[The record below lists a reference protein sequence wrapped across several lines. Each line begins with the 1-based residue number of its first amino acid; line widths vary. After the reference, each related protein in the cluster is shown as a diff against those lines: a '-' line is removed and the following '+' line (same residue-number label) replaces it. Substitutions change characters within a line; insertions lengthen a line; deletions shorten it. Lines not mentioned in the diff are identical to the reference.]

1 VARGAFVA
9 AALIMAATLPAQGRP
24 LIAAGR
30 VVRITATDTIP
41 AAGAVVVLHRI
52 GRDRQG
58 PLDSMIT
65 DAAGRFRFS
74 VPADSAALHLLTSR
88 HDGVQYFSE
97 PVHAN
102 PDRPDTALVLAVHD
116 TSSAQP
122 VELAARSIVVSAP
135 AADGTRNV
143 IELLAVRNVGPLTRV
158 PADTSSAAWGWRIPR
173 DVLGFA
179 ADEGE
184 LSAGAIELRGDS
196 VLVRAALPPGLREI
210 TIEYHL
216 PASRGDVR
224 FPFDEAA
231 ASVNLLIEESDASLS
246 LPGALVPDSATV
258 IEERRFRR
266 WAGAVRAG
274 EAISASLP
282 VAGRFGSG
290 ALAALIGLVVLAL
303 AAGAAV
309 AFRGGRHGRITE
321 PSEAGADELIEA
333 IARLDAARS
342 AAGPLDAD
350 AERRYAGERAALKAR
365 LERALAR
372 QSRAV

>member
-1 VARGAFVA
+1 
-9 AALIMAATLPAQGRP
+9 M
-24 LIAAGR
+24 
-30 VVRITATDTIP
+30 
-41 AAGAVVVLHRI
+41 VLHRI

-58 PLDSMIT
+58 PLDSMMT
-65 DAAGRFRFS
+65 DAAGRFRFV
-74 VPADSAALHLLTSR
+74 VPADTAALHLLTSR

-102 PDRPDTALVLAVHD
+102 PERPDTALVLAVHD
-116 TSSAQP
+116 TSSSQP

-135 AADGTRNV
+135 AADGTRSV
-143 IELLAVRNVGPLTRV
+143 VELLALRNGGPLTRV
-158 PADTSSAAWGWRIPR
+158 PADTGSATWGWRIPR
-173 DVLGFA
+173 DVVGFA

-216 PASRGDVR
+216 PATRDDVR
-224 FPFDEAA
+224 FMFDAA
-231 ASVNLLIEESDASLS
+231 AGSVNLLVEEPEAKLS
-246 LPGALVPDSATV
+246 LPDGLVPDSATV

-266 WAGAVRAG
+266 WAGTVRAG
-274 EAISASLP
+274 EAISASVP
-282 VAGRFGSG
+282 VPGRWGGG
-290 ALAALIGLVVLAL
+290 ALAALVALVVLAL

-309 AFRGGRHGRITE
+309 AFRGGRRAPMAAVGE
-321 PSEAGADELIEA
+321 PGADALIEA
-333 IARLDAARS
+333 IARLDAARL
-342 AAGPLDAD
+342 AAGALDAE

-372 QSRAV
+372 PGREV

>member
-1 VARGAFVA
+1 
-9 AALIMAATLPAQGRP
+9 
-24 LIAAGR
+24 
-30 VVRITATDTIP
+30 
-41 AAGAVVVLHRI
+41 VVVLHRI

-74 VPADSAALHLLTSR
+74 VPGDSAALHLLTSR

-97 PVHAN
+97 PVHTN

-122 VELAARSIVVSAP
+122 VDLAARSIVVSAP

-143 IELLAVRNVGPLTRV
+143 VELLAVRNAGPLTRV
-158 PADTSSAAWGWRIPR
+158 PADTVTAAWAWRIPR

-224 FPFDEAA
+224 FTFDEAA
-231 ASVNLLIEESDASLS
+231 ASVNLLIEESDASVS
-246 LPGALVPDSATV
+246 LPDGLVPDSATV

-274 EAISASLP
+274 EAISTSLP

-321 PSEAGADELIEA
+321 RREAGADELIEA

-350 AERRYAGERAALKAR
+350 AERRYAEERAVLKVR

-372 QSRAV
+372 PSRAV

>member
-1 VARGAFVA
+1 
-9 AALIMAATLPAQGRP
+9 M
-24 LIAAGR
+24 
-30 VVRITATDTIP
+30 RITATDTVP
-41 AAGAVVVLHRI
+41 ATGAVVVLHRI

-58 PLDSMIT
+58 PLDSMVT
-65 DAAGRFRFS
+65 DAGGRFLFR
-74 VPADSAALHLLTSR
+74 VRADTAALHLLTCR
-88 HDGVQYFSE
+88 HHGVQYFSD
-97 PVHAN
+97 PVHTN
-102 PDRPDTALVLAVHD
+102 PDRPDTALVFAVHD

-122 VELAARSIVVSAP
+122 VELAARSMVVSAP

-143 IELLAVRNVGPLTRV
+143 VELLALRNGGPLTRV
-158 PADTSSAAWGWRIPR
+158 PADTGTAAWSWRIPR

-216 PASRGDVR
+216 PATRGDVR
-224 FPFDEAA
+224 FMFDAAA
-231 ASVNLLIEESDASLS
+231 ASVNLLVEEPEARLA
-246 LPGALVPDSATV
+246 LPDGMVPDSATV
-258 IEERRFRR
+258 IEDRRFRR

-274 EAISASLP
+274 ETISASLP
-282 VAGRFGSG
+282 VPGRWGGG
-290 ALAALIGLVVLAL
+290 ALTALIGLVVLAL

-309 AFRGGRHGRITE
+309 AFRGSRHAPIAALKE
-321 PSEAGADELIEA
+321 PGTDALIEA
-333 IARLDAARS
+333 IARLDAARL
-342 AAGPLDAD
+342 AARPLDAD

-372 QSRAV
+372 PGREV